1 MKSWISLLL
10 SAAMLFSLCAC
21 SNPLG
26 KTEATEAS
34 TTAATTET
42 VPEPTEYILEERIVD
57 GRSRCSAVYQYND
70 KEQLI
75 RIDRT
80 HDKDGSIYNYEI
92 YEYNED
98 GSIAK
103 EEKWINDELPILRT
117 SYEYDEQG
125 VLVRINNEKVHDAV
139 WNWYAVSYDSNG
151 RVEKYTVNEETG
163 RETICVGEI
172 LFQYDSQG
180 QLIRREEY
188 NKEQVMLCSIDY
200 TYDELG
206 QLIQVETCTMD
217 SNFDTRT
224 VDIYE
229 YNEEGQCITK
239 IHEIYSDELPFS
251 TVKTAYIW
259 GILE

>member
-1 MKSWISLLL
+1 MKTWILLVL

-21 SNPLG
+21 SNPTVQ
-26 KTEATEAS
+26 TEPTEAS

-42 VPEPTEYILEERIVD
+42 IPEPTQYILEERIVD
-57 GRSRCSAVYQYND
+57 GRSRCTAVYQYDEN
-70 KEQLI
+70 ERLI

-80 HDKDGSIYNYEI
+80 HDKDGSIYNYET

-98 GSIAK
+98 GTIAQ
-103 EEKWINDELPILRT
+103 EEKWINHELPILRT

-125 VLVRINNEKVHDAV
+125 VLVRINNEKLHDAV
-139 WNWYAVSYDSNG
+139 WNWYAVSYDSSG
-151 RVEKYTVNEETG
+151 RVEKYTVNEDTNKA
-163 RETICVGEI
+163 TFTVGEI
-172 LFQYDSQG
+172 LFQYNEQG

-188 NKEQVMLCSIDY
+188 NKEQTLLCSVDY
-200 TYDELG
+200 TYDDLG
-206 QLIQVETCTMD
+206 QLIRVETCTMD
-217 SNFDTRT
+217 SNFNTRT

-229 YNEEGQCITK
+229 YNEKGQCISK